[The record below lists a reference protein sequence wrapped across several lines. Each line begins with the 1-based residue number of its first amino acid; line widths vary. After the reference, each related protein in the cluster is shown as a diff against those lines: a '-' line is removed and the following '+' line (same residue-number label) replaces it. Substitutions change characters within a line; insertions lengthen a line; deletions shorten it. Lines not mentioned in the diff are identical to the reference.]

1 MMPGVPRPV
10 APKSPAKP
18 ASGAAPEAAKTE
30 AEGSG
35 AAEDE
40 TSRQVRE
47 QFVFCAQ
54 LLAQGAYA
62 DHFDTC
68 LCADARQAPPYRG
81 RRESYAAAMKKAAAA
96 GTLET
101 SAAITGIVLDGPVA
115 KVTADWKAGDAGM
128 TRTETESWQLD
139 DGLWCRSP

>member
-1 MMPGVPRPV
+1 V
-10 APKSPAKP
+10 APKSAAKP
-18 ASGAAPEAAKTE
+18 AAGATPEGAKTD
-30 AEGSG
+30 AAAADGADAGSG

-54 LLAQGAYA
+54 LLGQGAYG

-68 LCADARQAPPYRG
+68 LCADARQAPPYLG
-81 RRESYAAAMKKAAAA
+81 RRDSYAAALKKAAAA
-96 GTLET
+96 GTLEI
-101 SAAITGIVLDGPVA
+101 SAAVTGIVLDGPVA
-115 KVTADWKAGDAGM
+115 KVTADWKAGGAGM